1 MLYHF
6 IGIKGSGMASLA
18 TILADRGEQV
28 QGSDIEKFI
37 FTQQALE
44 DRNIP
49 ILSFNA
55 NNIKEHMT
63 RIIQKCKKH
72 EQHLPLP
79 VIAIMNF
86 SVN

>member
-55 NNIKEHMT
+55 AAHPSSASFCPT
-63 RIIQKCKKH
+63 R
-72 EQHLPLP
+72 
-79 VIAIMNF
+79 ASF
-86 SVN
+86 S